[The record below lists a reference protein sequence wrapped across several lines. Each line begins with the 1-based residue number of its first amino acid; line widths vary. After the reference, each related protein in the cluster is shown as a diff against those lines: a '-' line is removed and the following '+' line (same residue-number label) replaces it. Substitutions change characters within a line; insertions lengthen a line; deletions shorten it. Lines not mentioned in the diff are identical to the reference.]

1 VGSEQELSRGQA
13 TRRYWATLIARYGTF
28 AALATLS
35 GAFASSPWPICAVL
49 FGVMEGVTFLA
60 TMYEDDWANDF
71 KGDREIFFRGTAA
84 NVLVA
89 AMFTACGVL
98 LSG

>member
-1 VGSEQELSRGQA
+1 MGGEQELTRGQA
-13 TRRYWATLIARYGTF
+13 ASRYWATLIAWYATI

-35 GAFASSPWPICAVL
+35 GAFANSPWPICVVL
-49 FGVMEGVTFLA
+49 FGVMEGATFLA
-60 TMYEDDWANDF
+60 AMYEDDWGNDF

-84 NVLVA
+84 NALVA
-89 AMFTACGVL
+89 ALFTACGVL